1 MKGDFTRV
9 SFDRTRHARGLLMQQ
24 GRVQLDADWNEL
36 QELQSYRV
44 ETGAMDVIGPAGVPD
59 PGSGFALSLTG
70 SGALAIGKGR
80 MYVDGLVAENDY
92 DATLVT
98 EQPFLPGYTMPAQ
111 PGCYVAYI
119 DVWLREIT
127 ALDDGSIREVAL
139 GGPDTALR
147 ESVAW
152 QVKLLRAGDHDP
164 AATCATSGGLGVL
177 TPGTPGTLRAR
188 AQTGLVGTDPCSV
201 APDAAFRGVENQ
213 LYRVEIHQGG
223 DAATAT
229 FKWSRDN
236 ASLLAAWLPDDVG
249 VNRIKIGGVG
259 RDGMPGFVPG
269 QWVELYDDTNELYDD
284 TTATRHDARDPA
296 GHPGT
301 LIQIDT
307 VEDQVLVLKSAPP
320 ARGNRNPKVR
330 GWDMPACAIGLGQ
343 ATTTDGFIDLENG
356 IQVQFDDNAVYT
368 AGDYWLIPARTIT
381 ADIDWPGTAG
391 APGSKPPDGER
402 HHYAALAVLTTA
414 DGQSWE
420 LLDDCRATFPALTA
434 IQAEDVSFDNGQCAI
449 PGAGTVQDALDAL
462 CDRSDLRGHNRLLHG
477 WGIVCGLAMRCGPN
491 GDGEQRRHVTVEP
504 GYAIDA
510 QGNDVDV
517 TEDITVDVLNQVDA
531 LNQQGIT
538 VLDNNGDGELC
549 LILDPAEHPDPIR
562 PEQFDPAQDDQSLLA
577 GTLLNDF
584 YTECVKPVWDFL
596 QAELSGDKEHPADA
610 AQQRRATLINLANQA
625 VNPVSGQEVYISQR
639 EDAIIRNFY
648 AGLKTLLTS
657 QTFCAMFENA
667 RKVPDYPLADVH
679 MDTIFGTAGH
689 NRLRLHPGGAQ
700 AYTFGPGANPLQPGA
715 QINRYDLD
723 QGVLVA
729 EIDPVAGTQR
739 TTGDQPPNQADTG
752 TGAVQDVAF
761 SPDGKRIYVAI
772 PSRSEDNTIFRS
784 GTITADA
791 IAWDSP
797 VTICGLKLVSLA
809 TTAADPATVYAVALQ
824 KVVTTTTNSKG
835 QTQTTVQWQSAGL
848 LRINPDQI
856 DPSNVPRV
864 PLTSGDNPD
873 GPLLIDASGRA
884 VLTGRFID
892 QSGTQ
897 SMVLQVSLAPD
908 PTHATII
915 WRALIAPQEGF
926 FDPSDGID
934 FVAAPGT
941 GTPTAVYVVLK
952 EQRTTGKQIIGY
964 QMTDGQR
971 IASQGSNQTSVTTV
985 GVAGANGRLLVS
997 ELDANSVQMIDPGTD
1012 TFVPGYRLPT
1022 QVGPAAI
1029 AATQAGRAVVL
1040 NQVSNTLTVISRD
1053 LITPT
1058 FVFPS
1063 QALASYRAEMLN
1075 AFADLAG
1082 GFLQYLKDCLCDH
1095 FLVRCPPPDA
1105 QHPLRLGCVSIRKG
1119 QVYKICNFTGRKYVK
1134 SFPTVGYW
1142 LSLIPIQPLIAR
1154 AVELFCCAVLP
1165 EWTSRFSA
1173 GGPDG
1178 QTAGNDLISASTLLR
1193 LIENAQARDLR
1204 ASARELR
1211 SRFDIVGH
1219 MAKMAAGAMTPPV
1232 PPPGGSTVP
1241 VSTIVGQPADQV
1253 AQALQER
1260 GVTVRRAQFDPQLNA
1275 QTLSTASG
1283 LFRNPQPGQEITLCE
1298 ENGVVRFFSVAA
1310 PTAMA
1315 SRVRD
1320 LETSTASQG
1329 EELSQLQRTVAAA
1342 RQTLSDAQA
1351 LNTQLVQMR
1360 TDLYDRDQ
1368 ALAELR
1374 TRLEAVERAQGDG
1387 GQQESGA

>member
-1 MKGDFTRV
+1 MKGDFSRV
-9 SFDRTRHARGLLMQQ
+9 SFDRARHAHGLLMQQ

-36 QELQSYRV
+36 QEVQSYRV
-44 ETGAMDVIGPAGVPD
+44 ETEAVDVIGPVGVPD

-80 MYVDGLVAENDY
+80 MYVDGLVAENDD
-92 DATLVT
+92 DAVQVT

-164 AATCATSGGLGVL
+164 AATCATSGGLGAL
-177 TPGTPGTLRAR
+177 TPGPPGTLRAR
-188 AQTGLVGTDPCSV
+188 ARAGSAGTDPCNI

-259 RDGMPGFVPG
+259 RDGMPGFVPN

-284 TTATRHDARDPA
+284 TTTPQHDAVDPA

-301 LIQIDT
+301 LVQVDT
-307 VEDQVLVLKSAPP
+307 VEGQVLVLKSAPP
-320 ARGNRNPKVR
+320 ARGSHNPKVR
-330 GWDMPACAIGLGQ
+330 GWDMPAGAIGLGQ

-356 IQVQFDDNAVYT
+356 IQVQFDGNAVYT
-368 AGDYWLIPARTIT
+368 AGDYWLVPARTIT
-381 ADIDWPGTAG
+381 ADIDWPGPAG
-391 APGSKPPDGER
+391 APGSKPPDGVR

-414 DGQSWE
+414 DGRSWE
-420 LLDDCRATFPALTA
+420 LLDDCRPTFPSLTA
-434 IQAEDVSFDNGQCAI
+434 IHAEDVLFDNGQCAI
-449 PGAGTVQDALDAL
+449 PGAGTVQDVLDAL
-462 CDRSDLRGHNRLLHG
+462 CIRTDLRGHNRLLHG

-510 QGNDVDV
+510 QGNDVDI
-517 TEDITVDVLNQVDA
+517 TEDITVDVLDQVDA

-549 LILDPAEHPDPIR
+549 LILDPSQHPEPIR
-562 PEQFDPAQDDQSLLA
+562 PEKFDPAQDEQSLLA

-584 YTECVKPVWDFL
+584 FTECVKPVWDFL
-596 QAELSGDKEHPADA
+596 RAELSGDKDHPADA

-689 NRLRLHPGGAQ
+689 KRLRLHPDGAQ
-700 AYTFGPGANPLQPGA
+700 AYTFGPGADPLQPRA
-715 QINRYDLD
+715 QINRYNLD
-723 QGVLVA
+723 RGLLVA

-772 PSRSEDNTIFRS
+772 ASRSEDNTIFRS

-791 IAWDSP
+791 ITWDSP
-797 VTICGLKLVSLA
+797 VTICGMKLVSLA
-809 TTAADPATVYAVALQ
+809 TTAADRAMVYAVALQ

-835 QTQTTVQWQSAGL
+835 QTQTSVRWQSAGL

-864 PLTSGDNPD
+864 PLTSGDNLD

-884 VLTGRFID
+884 VLTGKD

-897 SMVLQVSLAPD
+897 SVVLQVGLAPD
-908 PTHATII
+908 PTHATIN
-915 WRALIAPQEGF
+915 WRVLIAQTTGS
-926 FDPSDGID
+926 FDPPDGID
-934 FVAAPGT
+934 FVTDPKT
-941 GTPTAVYVVLK
+941 GTPTAVYVVQK
-952 EQRTTGKQIIGY
+952 EWAGVGKRIIGY
-964 QMTDGQR
+964 RMTDGQQV
-971 IASQGSNQTSVTTV
+971 ASQGPNQTPVTTV
-985 GVAGANGRLLVS
+985 GLAGAIGRLLVS
-997 ELDANSVQMIDPGTD
+997 ELDANSVQMIDPATD

-1029 AATQAGRAVVL
+1029 AATHAGRAVVL
-1040 NQVSNTLTVISRD
+1040 NQVSNTLTVISPD
-1053 LITPT
+1053 LVKPT

-1063 QALASYRAEMLN
+1063 QALAAYRAAMLN

-1165 EWTSRFSA
+1165 EWTSGFSA
-1173 GGPDG
+1173 GGSGGP
-1178 QTAGNDLISASTLLR
+1178 TAGNDLISASTLLR
-1193 LIENAQARDLR
+1193 LIETAQARDLR

-1211 SRFDIVGH
+1211 SRFDLVGQ
-1219 MAKMAAGAMTPPV
+1219 MAKLAAGAVTPPV
-1232 PPPGGSTVP
+1232 PPPGGSTLP
-1241 VSTIVGQPADQV
+1241 VSTIVGQPAEQV
-1253 AQALQER
+1253 AQALQDR
-1260 GVTVRRAQFDPQLNA
+1260 GVTVRRAQFDPRLGA

-1310 PTAMA
+1310 PSEMA

-1320 LETSTASQG
+1320 LETSTTSQG
-1329 EELSQLQRTVAAA
+1329 QELSQLQGTVAATRQA
-1342 RQTLSDAQA
+1342 LTDTQTLNAQLA
-1351 LNTQLVQMR
+1351 QMR
-1360 TDLYDRDQ
+1360 TDLYNRDQ
-1368 ALAELR
+1368 ALADLR
-1374 TRLEAVERAQGDG
+1374 ARLDAVERAQGAGG
-1387 GQQESGA
+1387 GQGPGP